1 MVRHPFCMVE
11 SHVFSIVW
19 INLFGV
25 NSPNNPPGEV
35 ANCGAE
41 PLSRRR
47 LKDQTMKQGH
57 FEQVMS
63 RVCLCI
69 HYIYIHLHT
78 HIYIYIYI
86 CIWYI
91 YIYNIHKLGG
101 VGWPRGGRLSWVKL
115 IKRILFTVGN
125 G

>member
-11 SHVFSIVW
+11 SHVFSIVS

-69 HYIYIHLHT
+69 HYIYTYT
-78 HIYIYIYI
+78 HIYIYVFGIYI
-86 CIWYI
+86 I
-91 YIYNIHKLGG
+91 YI
-101 VGWPRGGRLSWVKL
+101 S
-115 IKRILFTVGN
+115 
-125 G
+125 